1 MFKKINQHYD
11 VISLALALILLL
23 IALMQPSIEVERDIK
38 SYMIFVDVTQ
48 SMNVQD
54 MVLNGQSVSRIEY
67 SKQILKET
75 IEALPCGSRVGL
87 GIFYKFTATALY
99 APIETCANYDVLLS
113 SISHLEWRM
122 ASLGSSNIRAGLQS
136 IASLLVTNGEP
147 AQVTFITDGNE
158 AAPLNIF
165 TKTSLVGWQ
174 SGRDWLLVG
183 VGGNKPTPIPKLN
196 ARNEVIGYWSTY
208 SVKLQPASNVDENG
222 GRDESVASQP
232 YEYYLSQLDE
242 PYMKELAQDIG
253 GQYLKMG
260 KSQDLIQAML
270 NQVPAL
276 HAASKFELHWIFALG
291 AMLIILSAYLSDAL
305 NKATKF
311 TKRNNKHKSSIN

>member
-1 MFKKINQHYD
+1 MFNTVKHHYD
-11 VISLALALILLL
+11 VISLAIALVLLL
-23 IALMQPSIEVERDIK
+23 IALTQPTMEAERDIN

-54 MVLNGQSVSRIEY
+54 MTLNGQSVSRLEY
-67 SKQILKET
+67 TKKILKET
-75 IEALPCGSRVGL
+75 IKALPCGSRVGL

-99 APIETCANYDVLLS
+99 APIETCANYNVLLN
-113 SISHLEWRM
+113 SISHLDWRM
-122 ASLGSSNIRAGLQS
+122 ASHGSSNIRVGLQS
-136 IASLLVTNGEP
+136 IASLLVTSDQP

-165 TKTSLVGWQ
+165 TKTSLAGWQ

-208 SVKLQPASNVDENG
+208 SIKLQPASNVDENG

-242 PYMKELAQDIG
+242 PYMKELAEEIG

-260 KSQDLIQAML
+260 KSQDLLQAML
-270 NQVPAL
+270 NQAPAS
-276 HAASKFELHWIFALG
+276 HAVTKFELHWVFALS
-291 AMLIILSAYLSDAL
+291 AMLIILSAYLPDAL
-305 NKATKF
+305 NKKIRLP
-311 TKRNNKHKSSIN
+311 KRNNKHKNIN